1 MNLVVP
7 RQNSLT
13 AASLQAG
20 TTRSDV
26 LLQMIPAMRLA
37 VQQHG
42 WLTEDEQGAW
52 TRRDLSINRAIV
64 APIVGVVRGLERNGA
79 LRVEDSAAV
88 VHELRAGSLLFA

>member
-13 AASLQAG
+13 AASLKAG
-20 TTRSDV
+20 TTRYDV